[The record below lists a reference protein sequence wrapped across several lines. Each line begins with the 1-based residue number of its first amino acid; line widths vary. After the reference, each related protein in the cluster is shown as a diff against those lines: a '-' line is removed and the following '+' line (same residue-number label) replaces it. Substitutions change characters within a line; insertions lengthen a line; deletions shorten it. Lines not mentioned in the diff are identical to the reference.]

1 MILGWS
7 IFLIALV
14 RLLLDIKYVGSALT
28 LTIHADPEVA
38 ALSTLTNVQN
48 SLFVPNLGTFVNRQ
62 PTYMI
67 SPPDSSVDETISTS
81 GFEEPSGPPEPSE
94 ASKRGS
100 KTPETFDRLPSVT
113 SLSSVLEETRFAVLP
128 EGSNLRGWTVAEV
141 QELNDHVRHMLHSRR
156 SKFRRAM
163 RGFLQYVSKRT
174 FFSVLFN
181 PVR

>member
-1 MILGWS
+1 M
-7 IFLIALV
+7 
-14 RLLLDIKYVGSALT
+14 
-28 LTIHADPEVA
+28 TIHADPEVA

-48 SLFVPNLGTFVNRQ
+48 SLFVPHLGTFVNRQ
-62 PTYMI
+62 PTYTL
-67 SPPDSSVDETISTS
+67 SPPDSYVDETIATS

-94 ASKRGS
+94 ASKRDS
-100 KTPETFDRLPSVT
+100 KPPATLDRLQTAS

-128 EGSNLRGWTVAEV
+128 DGSNLRGWTKAEA

-163 RGFLQYVSKRT
+163 RGFLQYVSKRR